1 MNVTVNY
8 GAVAVAALA
17 GYLIGGLW
25 YGPLFGEAWRKLSKV
40 DELKPTPSVVMIGLV
55 STFIM
60 SLVLSYSLVYANTVH
75 GTSGVWSG
83 LCAGSWAWLGFV
95 APVTVGSVI
104 YEKKPWKLW
113 LVNNGYWLTSLLVMG
128 VILAVWR

>member
-1 MNVTVNY
+1 MTVQLNY

-40 DELKPTPSVVMIGLV
+40 DELKPTPSVIVIGLV

-60 SLVLSYSLVYANTVH
+60 SLVLSYLLVYANAFH
-75 GTSGVWSG
+75 RTSGVWSG
-83 LCAGSWAWLGFV
+83 ICAGFWAWLGFV

-104 YEKKPWKLW
+104 YEGKPWRLW
-113 LVNNGYWLTSLLVMG
+113 FLNNGYWLFSLLVMG
-128 VILAVWR
+128 VILAVWK